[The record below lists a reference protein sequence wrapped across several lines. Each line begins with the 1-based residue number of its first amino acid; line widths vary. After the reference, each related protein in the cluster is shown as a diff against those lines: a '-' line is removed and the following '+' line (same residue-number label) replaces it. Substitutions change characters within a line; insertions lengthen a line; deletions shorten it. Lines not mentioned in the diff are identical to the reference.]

1 MAYLK
6 NVDTSAKVGF
16 RPYYQTDAFGAA
28 HLSGYGSGLGQN
40 HPFKPQAWHLHGVDG
55 SFLGTYH
62 LNRPFDPWELYAD
75 VHETAGARGLHGW
88 EGLGDLGGTDVTA
101 AAADEL
107 LAAGHMTQAE
117 HDAILEGSM
126 TFQDVVGFDPTDQSS
141 WTSLTS
147 LFREVNQDL
156 QALEQQYAA
165 SVVPGAPANP
175 AAAQLGRDLIAMRTQ
190 YNDLASQFVHYYTLV
205 IGSAPSGLAGLG
217 IVPIIWVAGAAVF
230 LITAFAVLYALRNQS
245 KQIDVNKITAQAQL
259 QAAGTD
265 TQLADMLARQ
275 QAAGDTVGANATI
288 ALMKQRAVAQPGS
301 GSMEQWL
308 MTNAK
313 WIGLGA
319 AGLIVLGPLSQGLF
333 GRRR

>member
-1 MAYLK
+1 MPYMGA
-6 NVDTSAKVGF
+6 DTSPKVGF

-62 LNRPFDPWELYAD
+62 LNRPFDPWELYDD
-75 VHETAGARGLHGW
+75 VHHTAGMHGLA
-88 EGLGDLGGTDVTA
+88 GLGDSPDVTA
-101 AAADEL
+101 AAADEI
-107 LAAGHMTQAE
+107 LAAGHMTQSE
-117 HDAILEGSM
+117 HDAIPNGSL
-126 TFQDVVGFDPTDQSS
+126 TFQDVMGFDPTDQSS
-141 WTSLTS
+141 WQSLTS

-156 QALEQQYAA
+156 QALEQQAQT
-165 SVVPGAPANP
+165 NP
-175 AAAQLGRDLIAMRTQ
+175 AVAAAIGRDLIAKRTQ
-190 YNDLASQFVHYYTLV
+190 YTDLASQFIHYYSLV
-205 IGSAPSGLAGLG
+205 MGSAPSGLAGLG
-217 IVPIIWVAGAAVF
+217 FAPIVWVAGAGVF
-230 LITAFAVLYALRNQS
+230 IFTAFATLYALQTWS
-245 KQIDVNKITAQAQL
+245 HSVDVHAMQARTQQ

-265 TQLADMLARQ
+265 QQLADVLARQ

-288 ALMKQRAVAQPGS
+288 ALMKQRAVSTAPPGTA
-301 GSMEQWL
+301 EQWL

-319 AGLIVLGPLSQGLF
+319 GALIVLGPLSQGLF

>member
-1 MAYLK
+1 MAYLN

-75 VHETAGARGLHGW
+75 IHQTAGVH
-88 EGLGDLGGTDVTA
+88 GLGDFGDMGAATDVTA

-126 TFQDVVGFDPTDQSS
+126 TFQDVMGFDPTDQSS
-141 WTSLTS
+141 WTLLTS

-165 SVVPGAPANP
+165 SVTPGAPPNA
-175 AAAQLGRDLIAMRTQ
+175 AAAQLGRDLIAKRTQ
-190 YNDLASQFVHYYTLV
+190 YNDLASQFVHFYTLV
-205 IGSAPSGLAGLG
+205 MGSAPSGLAGLG

-230 LITAFAVLYALRNQS
+230 LITAFAVLYALRDWS
-245 KQIDVNKITAQAQL
+245 KQIDVNKIAAQAQL

-265 TQLADMLARQ
+265 ADLAAQLKRAQD
-275 QAAGDTVGANATI
+275 AGDTTTANAI
-288 ALMKQRAVAQPGS
+288 INLMKQRAVAQPGA